1 MVHIS
6 PSSAG
11 RPMRS
16 RKPARWLA
24 LAGLVVLAGC
34 ASVPPPNEAMNLAQS
49 QLQAAR
55 DAGAADYDPVDLG
68 FAQDKFQQAQ
78 GAMAARKYA
87 QAADLAAESR
97 ADADLARV
105 KANLGAARAK
115 IQSKMNAN
123 AELREQGAQAAAAAA
138 AEFAKPL
145 PMPATAGSAPAPA
158 GVMVS
163 TPAWLSSAI
172 LLPAPIRLLAP
183 IPVASSPGLAPS
195 PAGAG
200 ALPPAAP
207 LEDMPAPSAS
217 VLSAPPSGQ
226 GFQTMPAQPS
236 SSGAQDSNATQ
247 GFQPAGGQ
255 P

>member
-1 MVHIS
+1 
-6 PSSAG
+6 
-11 RPMRS
+11 MRS
-16 RKPARWLA
+16 RKPAHWLA
-24 LAGLVVLAGC
+24 LAVLMVLAGC

-97 ADADLARV
+97 ADAELARV

-145 PMPATAGSAPAPA
+145 PMPATAGSVPA
-158 GVMVS
+158 
-163 TPAWLSSAI
+163 
-172 LLPAPIRLLAP
+172 
-183 IPVASSPGLAPS
+183 

-226 GFQTMPAQPS
+226 GFQTVPAQPS